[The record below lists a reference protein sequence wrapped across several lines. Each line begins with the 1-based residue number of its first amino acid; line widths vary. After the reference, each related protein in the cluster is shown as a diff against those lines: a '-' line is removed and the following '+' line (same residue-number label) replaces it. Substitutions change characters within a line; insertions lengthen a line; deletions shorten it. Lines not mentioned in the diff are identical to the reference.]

1 MPLVMTIIGFLM
13 LTVGVAM
20 LMVGEIPFIA
30 SRRISAVRSRL
41 IGAVFVGFLPLALLV
56 RIACN
61 MFLEPDAVEGPV
73 LTAFVFSFCCLLTL
87 AILFRVL
94 FPKREPR
101 EPRKPAKTIS
111 EPAKPNPFA
120 NEAPAPTSE
129 PTPAPSPSW
138 MDTDDSPPPSSKKPA
153 KKAPAQKAKKPAAE
167 QNPFDFS

>member
-20 LMVGEIPFIA
+20 LMVGEVPFLA

-111 EPAKPNPFA
+111 EPVKPNPFA
-120 NEAPAPTSE
+120 NEAPAAMPD
-129 PTPAPSPSW
+129 PTPTPTWLDTDASPS
-138 MDTDDSPPPSSKKPA
+138 PSSKKPA

-167 QNPFDFS
+167 QNPFDLS